1 MNVHFLL
8 LNEQFYSHVRHAL
21 RLSKQSFAYEVVLQ
35 YFRKFLE
42 ARIIFFLQKYL
53 NMADLKG
60 QGGTRGNGG

>member
-1 MNVHFLL
+1 M
-8 LNEQFYSHVRHAL
+8 RHA
-21 RLSKQSFAYEVVLQ
+21 RFKAKSKQSFAYEVVLQ

-60 QGGTRGNGG
+60 GGGHENPRGHR